1 MVTLANRNLQA
12 AGPSPRAEV
21 RQDDVAALP
30 FDETEYWHSRV
41 FDRRVFLGWT
51 CAR

>member
-12 AGPSPRAEV
+12 AGPSAPAEV

-30 FDETEYWHSRV
+30 FPE
-41 FDRRVFLGWT
+41 FDS
-51 CAR
+51 C